1 MRREQAP
8 RMSHCPLLKQIKL
21 FSNDKQLKV
30 LLLMSN
36 NQHDIPNLP
45 RCGTTTKK
53 TPLFHTHLER
63 LLEIKSSTRCNGSGR
78 AFVTCGCVGFEF
90 NFGRSRPLVIRRLP
104 ESRL

>member
-53 TPLFHTHLER
+53 HHCSIHTLNVC
-63 LLEIKSSTRCNGSGR
+63 LKSNPPRD
-78 AFVTCGCVGFEF
+78 VTAAAEHSSHVDA
-90 NFGRSRPLVIRRLP
+90 
-104 ESRL
+104 